1 MLESVDHELRETI
14 YESVRTVVYR
24 GRRRQ
29 DGRTVV
35 VKTHRFEHPPPA
47 TIARLR
53 REYAIGSRFEAPGII
68 HYLAVE
74 ADGDGVAVVT
84 EDFGGVDLRTLISS
98 LQGDVDA
105 FLGMAVQLTEGL
117 AAVHDQN
124 VIHKDIK
131 TGNIVLNPVTRV
143 VKLID
148 FGLASEI
155 VRERQGPNGPARMEG
170 SIAYMSPEQTGRMNR
185 TIDYRTDLYSL
196 GVTFYEL
203 LCGRRP
209 FPGDDPLELIHCHIA
224 KRPTP
229 PHLLD
234 PSIPEVVSGIIMK
247 LLAKN
252 AEERYQSARGLHA
265 DLVRCQQSM
274 RESGHIPSFELG
286 AADHAMSLQVS
297 QRVYGRA
304 AHKRLLLQAF
314 ERVGAGA
321 CELVLVGGPAGIG
334 KSSLIAEM
342 HAPITEK
349 RGYFISGK
357 CDPLGRNA
365 PYAALVQAFEALMKE
380 ILTESESRLAQ
391 WRGSL
396 MEALGPNAKLI
407 IDVLPDLELIIGE
420 QPAPARLNPGEAQQ
434 RFKDTFLRFVGVFGR
449 KEHPLVLV
457 VDDLQWADAAT
468 LRVLGQI
475 LTDSDCTHLLIVG
488 VYRNDEVGDA
498 HALTATIAEIRAGG
512 GAVSDLDVGVLTVDD
527 VSQLV
532 ADTLACD
539 LQRARRLAELIH
551 DKTLGNP
558 YFIGELLRSLYDD
571 GHLRLEDG
579 GWRWGEDEI
588 RARGVSTNVVSLL
601 VDKVRLLS
609 EATQEVLRLAAC
621 LGTSFSLRP
630 LASVTEQSIEETARS
645 LKEAIQSGLV
655 QPVGQLYKQAELGMV
670 EGAAARYRFTHDR
683 VREAAYSLLP
693 EAERPGM
700 HWRLGKQLLDE
711 APAEERDARIFDIVN
726 QLNQGMAL
734 AEAEAERAWLA
745 GLDLQA
751 GRRAAESMAHDPAL
765 VYLRSGIE
773 LVGEEG
779 FTDDYELALALY
791 TEACAAA
798 QACDDLAAME
808 LFAEVVLAN
817 ATTLLDELP
826 VCETKIY
833 AYNAKRQLIESLEL
847 GLDVLAL
854 LGTRFPDEPTPA
866 DGAAAIANI
875 REMLAGRTNEELAAL
890 PVMED
895 PVPRAT
901 MRIMVALMTPVYA
914 VRPGLYPL
922 LAEKSIKL
930 TLAHGNAPE
939 SALGYANY
947 GIMCCSDA
955 IADYESAQR
964 VGQLAWA
971 IVDRLDA
978 AHLRPNVVV
987 TVDGAIQPWVVPFG
1001 TVVDRLSAGARDALS
1016 NGYLEWGS
1024 HGVHVYSA
1032 FAFLSGRNLKA
1043 LEEEMAADLESMTR
1057 RGQFSSVPALNIW
1070 RQTIRTL
1077 LGYDGELTLR
1087 QRAGYDELVSL
1098 PVRTAS
1104 QVQLGWVVYHLNVTY
1119 LAYLFRDYEL
1129 ALEHANENAT
1139 KVRFAPGMCYPM
1151 LHFCYDALLHLAVI
1165 EEATPED
1172 RERFEAR
1179 ITADLDQIRRVL
1191 ERAPI
1196 NYRHRYK
1203 LIEAE
1208 QHRVAGRVVEAIDA
1222 YDEAISLAESTGN
1235 HNDIALAN
1243 ERTAEFWLARNKVE
1257 IATVYARTARYEY
1270 ARWGATAKVA
1280 DLEDRYQ
1287 GTAPYVAESAE
1298 ATLSSESATSDSL
1311 GFRESRHLDMGSVFK
1326 ATRVLS
1332 EEMDARKVVTS
1343 LMKIVIENAGAHRGY
1358 LLMDDGGQL
1367 TVQAS
1372 GSITGDDVVVSRGEP
1387 DPASPAV
1394 GQMVSDAIVRYVV
1407 RTGKPVVLHDA
1418 VNSGMFTRDPH
1429 IRRTGVRSV
1438 LCMPFSAPMVSS
1450 HSAMGVLY
1458 LENSDTVN
1466 AFSHERVAV
1475 LKLITAQ
1482 AAISLE
1488 NARLYG
1494 ESKQINATL
1503 EELVAERTKELQN
1516 AQRALMRTSR
1526 KVGQAEV
1533 AENLLHNAG
1542 NLLNS
1547 LTVSSGMLREVTGT
1561 PRAPVLGRLLERLR
1575 SPKHELA
1582 QVVAPNE
1589 QGARALKLLASM
1601 HEVLSAQETHLD
1613 EISASITRVVG
1624 EFVQMLHKHDEYLTE
1639 VTVVQEFQLGTLLD
1653 DAIAGAGIGLR
1664 PWLTLRKDY
1673 GRQPLMHNDQYGLE
1687 RVVVTLL
1694 RYLGEV
1700 AATAEG
1706 DVTTMQV
1713 ASCWRG
1719 REVEVT
1725 IGLGEQTRGRVAS
1738 TQLFQQR
1745 SSSHPDM
1752 PTLHDCANLAA
1763 KLGGTLRGYVGDD
1776 TRDVHFIL
1784 GLGVDAP
1791 NFAAPAEEWHH

>member
-1 MLESVDHELRETI
+1 MLASVDHELREKI
-14 YESVRTVVYR
+14 YESGRTVVYR

-29 DGRTVV
+29 DGRFVV

-74 ADGDGVAVVT
+74 ADGDGVAVVS

-105 FLGMAVQLTEGL
+105 FLAIAVQLAEGL
-117 AAVHDQN
+117 GAIHDQN

-131 TGNIVLNPVTRV
+131 TGNIVLNPDTRE

-155 VRERQGPNGPARMEG
+155 VRERQGPTGPARMEG

-185 TIDYRTDLYSL
+185 TIDHRADLYSL

-203 LCGRRP
+203 LCGQRP
-209 FPGDDPLELIHCHIA
+209 FLGDDPLELIHCHIA

-234 PSIPEVVSGIIMK
+234 PGIPEVVSDIVMK

-252 AEERYQSARGLHA
+252 AEDRYQSAHGLRA
-265 DLVRCQQSM
+265 DLLRCQQSM

-286 AADHAMSLQVS
+286 AADHAITLQVS
-297 QRVYGRA
+297 QRVYGREA
-304 AHKRLLLQAF
+304 QKDLLLDAF

-321 CELVLVGGPAGIG
+321 RELVLVGGPAGIG

-342 HAPITEK
+342 HRPITEK

-357 CDPLGRNA
+357 CDELGRNV
-365 PYAALVQAFEALMKE
+365 PYAVLVQAFEALMKE
-380 ILTESESRLAQ
+380 LLTESESRLEQ
-391 WRGSL
+391 WRGWL
-396 MEALGPNAKLI
+396 TEALGPNARLI
-407 IDVLPDLELIIGE
+407 VDVLPKLELIIGE
-420 QPAPARLNPGEAQQ
+420 QPAPAQVGPTEAQQ

-449 KEHPLVLV
+449 EQHPLVLAL
-457 VDDLQWADAAT
+457 DDLQWADGAT

-475 LTDSDCTHLLIVG
+475 LTVSDCTHLLIVG
-488 VYRNDEVGDA
+488 VYRSDEVGGA
-498 HALTATIAEIRAGG
+498 HALTATIAEIREGG
-512 GAVSDLDVGVLTVDD
+512 GAVSDIDVDVLTVDD
-527 VSQLV
+527 VSRLV

-539 LQRARRLAELIH
+539 LQRARPLAELVH

-558 YFIGELLRSLYDD
+558 FFIGELLRSLYDE
-571 GHLRLEDG
+571 GHLRLDDDG
-579 GWRWGEDEI
+579 WSWAEDEI
-588 RARGVSTNVVSLL
+588 RAHQVSTNVVSLL
-601 VDKVRLLS
+601 VDKVRLLP
-609 EATQEVLRLAAC
+609 EATQQSLRLAAC

-630 LASVTEQSIEETARS
+630 LASVTEASIEETAHS
-645 LKEAIQSGLV
+645 LKEAIRSGLV
-655 QPVGQLYKQAELGMV
+655 QPIGQLYKQAELGMV
-670 EGAAARYRFTHDR
+670 EGTEARYRFTHDR

-693 EAERPGM
+693 APERPGI
-700 HWRLGKQLLDE
+700 HWRLGKQLLQE
-711 APAEERDARIFDIVN
+711 TPAGERDARIFDIVN
-726 QLNQGMAL
+726 QLDQGMAL
-734 AEAEAERAWLA
+734 AEAQAERAWLA
-745 GLDLQA
+745 SLNLDA
-751 GRRAAESMAHDPAL
+751 GRRAAESMAHGSAL
-765 VYLRSGIE
+765 AYLRSGIE
-773 LVGEEG
+773 LLGEEG
-779 FTDDYELALALY
+779 FNHDYELALALY

-798 QACDDLAAME
+798 QASDDLVAME
-808 LFAEVVLAN
+808 QFAEVVLTN

-826 VCETKIY
+826 VYEIKIY
-833 AYNAKRQLIESLEL
+833 AYNAKRQLTEALEL

-854 LGTRFPDEPTPA
+854 LGTRFPEEPTPA

-875 REMLAGRTNEELAAL
+875 RSMLAGRTNEELIAL
-890 PVMED
+890 PLMEN
-895 PVPRAT
+895 PEQRAA
-901 MRIMVALMTPVYA
+901 MRILVAFMFSVYGL
-914 VRPGLYPL
+914 RPGLYPL
-922 LAEKSIKL
+922 LAKELIAI
-930 TLAHGNAPE
+930 TLAYGNAPE
-939 SALGYANY
+939 SALGYASY

-955 IADYESAQR
+955 IADYASAER

-978 AHLRPNVVV
+978 AHFRPNVMVIV
-987 TVDGAIQPWVVPFG
+987 NGVIEPWVVPFG
-1001 TVVDRLSAGARDALS
+1001 TVAERLRTGARDALS
-1016 NGYLEWGS
+1016 NGYLEGGA
-1024 HGVHVYSA
+1024 HGVHFYSA
-1032 FAFLSGRNLKA
+1032 FAFLSGRDLEA
-1043 LEEEMAADLESMTR
+1043 LEEEVAAELEIMAR
-1057 RGQFSSVPALNIW
+1057 KGQFSSVPSINIW
-1070 RQTIRTL
+1070 RQTMRSL
-1077 LGYDGELTLR
+1077 LGYDGEPTRR
-1087 QRAGYDELVSL
+1087 QRATYEELVSL
-1098 PVRTAS
+1098 PVRSAS
-1104 QVQLGWVVYHLNVTY
+1104 EVQLGLFMYHFNATY

-1129 ALEHANENAT
+1129 ALEHANENAN
-1139 KVRFAPGMCYPM
+1139 RMSAAPGICYPV
-1151 LHFCYDALLHLAVI
+1151 LHRCYDALLHLAVI
-1165 EEATPED
+1165 EDATPED
-1172 RERFEAR
+1172 QERFEAR
-1179 ITADLDQIRRVL
+1179 IAADVEHIRRVM
-1191 ERAPI
+1191 ERAPV
-1196 NYRHRYK
+1196 NYRHRYR

-1208 QHRVAGRVVEAIDA
+1208 QHRVAGRVAEAIDT
-1222 YDEAISLAESTGN
+1222 YDEAISLAKSTGN

-1243 ERTAEFWLARNKVE
+1243 ERAAEFWLARNKIE
-1257 IATVYARTARYEY
+1257 IAAVYARAARYEY
-1270 ARWGATAKVA
+1270 ERWGATAKVA

-1287 GTAPYVAESAE
+1287 GIAPYVVETVE
-1298 ATLSSESATSDSL
+1298 GTLSSESVSSDSF
-1311 GFRESRHLDMGSVFK
+1311 GFSGSKQLDMGSVLK
-1326 ATRVLS
+1326 ATRILS

-1358 LLMDDGGQL
+1358 LLMDDGERP

-1372 GSITGDDVVVSRGEP
+1372 GSITGNELVVSRSEP
-1387 DPASPAV
+1387 GPASPELE
-1394 GQMVSDAIVRYVV
+1394 QMVSDAIVRYVV

-1438 LCMPFSAPMVSS
+1438 LCMPFSAPMVSG
-1450 HSAMGVLY
+1450 HSAVGVLY

-1466 AFSHERVAV
+1466 AFSHDRVEV

-1494 ESKQINATL
+1494 ELKQLNATL
-1503 EELVAERTKELQN
+1503 EELVAERTKELKD
-1516 AQRALMRTSR
+1516 AQRALVRASR

-1547 LTVSSGMLREVTGT
+1547 LTESSGMLRELAGAPT
-1561 PRAPVLGRLLERLR
+1561 APVLSQLLERLR
-1575 SPKHELA
+1575 SPDHELA
-1582 QVVAPNE
+1582 QAIAPDE
-1589 QGARALKLLASM
+1589 QGTLVLKLLASL
-1601 HEVLSAQETHLD
+1601 HEVLTTQETQLG
-1613 EISASITRVVG
+1613 EISASIGRVVG
-1624 EFVQMLHKHDEYLTE
+1624 EFVRVLHKHGEYLTE

-1653 DAIAGAGIGLR
+1653 DAIAGAGVEQR

-1706 DVTTMQV
+1706 DATTLHV

-1725 IGLGEQTRGRVAS
+1725 IGLGEQTEGRVAS

-1745 SSSHPDM
+1745 ASSHPDI
-1752 PTLHDCANLAA
+1752 PALHDCANLAA

-1776 TRDVHFIL
+1776 ENDVHFVL
-1784 GLGVDAP
+1784 TLSVGAP
-1791 NFAAPAEEWHH
+1791 IAATLP